1 MTITAAMRAVIE
13 RRDLRPEEME
23 AAMRAIMA
31 GEATPAQIG
40 GLLVA
45 LRMKGE
51 TVDEIAAA
59 ARVMRELATPVHVR
73 AERLIDTCGTGGDGA
88 NTFNISTT
96 SAFVVAAAGGKVA
109 KHGNRFVSS
118 ACGSADLLE
127 AAGAR
132 LDLTPEQ
139 VARCIE
145 QVGVGFM
152 FAPAHHAAT
161 RHAVAP
167 RRELGVRTIFNLLG
181 PLTNPAGARR
191 QICGLF
197 DARWLEPLAHVL
209 KQLGSEHVMLVHADD
224 GLDEISIASPTQVA
238 ELRNGEIRSYRITPA
253 EIGVQPGD
261 RAAIA
266 AKDKEQSTTF
276 TRAVLANVA
285 GPALEIVC
293 ANAGAAIY
301 LCGLA
306 SDVRSGVGRA
316 RAAIA
321 DGSAARTFNAFIAYT
336 QSFQST

>member
-1 MTITAAMRAVIE
+1 MSVTAALRAVIDG
-13 RRDLRPEEME
+13 RDLSAAEMD

-40 GLLVA
+40 GLLVG

-51 TVDEIAAA
+51 SVDEIAAA
-59 ARVMRELATPVHVR
+59 ARVMRELATPVRVN
-73 AERLIDTCGTGGDGA
+73 AEPLIDTCGTGGDGA

-96 SAFVVAAAGGKVA
+96 SAFVVAAAGGRVA
-109 KHGNRFVSS
+109 KHGNRSVSS

-145 QVGVGFM
+145 QTGVGFM

-161 RHAVAP
+161 RHAVGP

-181 PLTNPAGARR
+181 PLTNPAGAKR
-191 QICGLF
+191 QLCGVY

-209 KQLGSEHVMLVHADD
+209 RQLGSEHVLLVHAED
-224 GLDEISIASPTQVA
+224 GLDEISISSPTDVA
-238 ELRNGEIRSYRITPA
+238 EVRDGAVRRFRITPDQ
-253 EIGVQPGD
+253 IGVQSGL
-261 RAAIA
+261 RAGIA
-266 AKDKEQSTTF
+266 ATDKAQSMALVRSVF
-276 TRAVLANVA
+276 ENAP

-301 LCGLA
+301 ACGLA
-306 SDVRSGVGRA
+306 ADIRSGVARA
-316 RAAIA
+316 RVAIA
-321 DGSAARTFNAFIAYT
+321 EGGADAAFEAFIGFT
-336 QSFQST
+336 RRCHNP